1 MHSLSKGVGTGFLTL
16 VCGLTFSIAVLAA
29 DRAVYD
35 KPDVDVPG
43 TTIYGKVVK
52 VMERD
57 AATHSWQV
65 SVENVATGE
74 VVQLHLD
81 KATERKEKDPDPAI
95 GDRVV
100 VKYDDKSKH
109 ALTFVHDAQTQ
120 SIKP

>member
-1 MHSLSKGVGTGFLTL
+1 MQSLSKRMGVGFLTL
-16 VCGLTFSIAVLAA
+16 VSGVTLSIAVLAA

-35 KPDVDVPG
+35 KPAVEVPG

-57 AATHSWQV
+57 AAKHAWQV
-65 SVENVATGE
+65 SVENAATGE

-81 KATERKEKDPDPAI
+81 KTTERKEKDPDPVI

-109 ALTFVHDAQTQ
+109 ALTFVHDVPTQ
-120 SIKP
+120 PIKP

>member
-1 MHSLSKGVGTGFLTL
+1 MHSLSKRVGIGFLTL

-35 KPDVDVPG
+35 KPDVEVPG

-57 AATHSWQV
+57 AAKHAWQV

-81 KATERKEKDPDPAI
+81 KTTERKEKDPDPAI
-95 GDRVV
+95 GDKVV

-109 ALTFVHDAQTQ
+109 ALTFVHDTSTQ
-120 SIKP
+120 PIKP

>member
-1 MHSLSKGVGTGFLTL
+1 MRSLCKRMSIGFLTL
-16 VCGLTFSIAVLAA
+16 LCGLTLSIAGLAA

-35 KPDVDVPG
+35 KPDVEVPG

-57 AATHSWQV
+57 AAKHSWQV

-81 KATERKEKDPDPAI
+81 KTTERKEKDPDPAI

-109 ALTFVHDAQTQ
+109 ALTFVHDVQTQ
-120 SIKP
+120 PIKP